1 MRLFLSCAELG
12 LGHVARIIPLGKKL
26 AERGHDL
33 FFFSGGTA
41 YQLLR
46 KEFAQVYSCTPVAWY
61 ETDHGIIASASLL
74 NILFPLPRF
83 NHEKNKLEIKSP
95 SGIETVHRYYD
106 LRRLV
111 KRIKP
116 DLIIS
121 DGDIHALRLAHRW
134 KIPSVYI
141 TNIVRPSYGFSP
153 LLVPGERFTERYVRR
168 CTKIIVPD
176 NPPPY
181 TVCEYNLGDLNKIR
195 IEGKVEFVGTFVDMA
210 PSRGSEKHIF
220 VSISGPLGTRTRL
233 RQMIIPALREFETKS
248 VISLGEPSK
257 RISKKTGNWDIYT
270 WLIREEREEC
280 MRNSKI
286 IVFSGGHAT
295 CFETIGYGKPSVCIP
310 TQPEQMA
317 NAKKIMELNCSRT
330 AKNKEQL
337 KHALQEIEER
347 KEFFKSNVNE
357 LREYSRKLQGIDQ
370 AVSIIENITKIKES
384 TI

>member
-1 MRLFLSCAELG
+1 MRLFLSCVELG
-12 LGHVARIIPLGKKL
+12 LGHVTRIIPLGKKL

-46 KEFAQVYSCTPVAWY
+46 KEFVQVYLCTPVAWY
-61 ETDHGIIASASLL
+61 ETNHGIIASASLL
-74 NILFPLPRF
+74 NILFPLPNF
-83 NHEKNKLEIKSP
+83 NNEKNKLEIKNP
-95 SGIETVHRYYD
+95 SAIETVHRYYD
-106 LRRLV
+106 LRRLIN
-111 KRIKP
+111 KIRP

-153 LLVPGERFTERYVRR
+153 LLAPGERFTERYVKK

-181 TVCEYNLGDLNKIR
+181 NVCEYNLGNLYKMR
-195 IEGKVEFVGTFVDMA
+195 IKDRVEFVGTFLNMT
-210 PSRGSEKHIF
+210 PSRESEKHIF
-220 VSISGPLGTRTRL
+220 ASISGPLGTRTKL
-233 RQMIIPALREFETKS
+233 TQMIIPALRELETKS

-257 RISKKTGNWDIYT
+257 RITKKTGNCEIHT
-270 WLIREEREEC
+270 WLSREEREEY

-286 IVFSGGHAT
+286 VVFSGGHAT
-295 CFETIGYGKPSVCIP
+295 CFETIRYGKPSVCIP
-310 TQPEQMA
+310 TQPEQIA
-317 NAKKIMELNCSRT
+317 NAKKIMELNCSKT

-337 KHALQEIEER
+337 RQALREIEER
-347 KEFFKSNVNE
+347 KEFYKSNVKKLNE
-357 LREYSRKLQGIDQ
+357 Y
-370 AVSIIENITKIKES
+370 
-384 TI
+384 